1 MRKYFIF
8 ILALMLALS
17 MVVVSSYAGESP
29 FKDLDENH
37 WSYDNVVKMA
47 GEGIISG
54 YPDKTFK
61 PEATVTHAE
70 FIKMVVAATKVEV
83 PTVKDDEHWAN
94 KYYEA
99 SIENE
104 YFTEYDIHKKLLDRP
119 ITRTYMALI
128 VSSVLSDVEEYGN
141 HNAILNSIDD
151 VTYKT
156 PKEYHIV
163 RAYGMG
169 ILSGYPDK
177 TFRPDGTLTR
187 AEASTVIARLKDKIE
202 GVELPTP
209 VITPDPVIEEP
220 INNPEEEVT
229 PFIDTSHFELS
240 APEGTYMAKMVND
253 DGDITEELVALKPI
267 LIQQFPDDGEAI
279 FEAIKTFALKDKM
292 GKSTGICKQYVNGWP
307 LQIVRPLNVLFFYV
321 FPKDY
326 SDEYWETRPGEVN
339 EFFV

>member
-1 MRKYFIF
+1 M
-8 ILALMLALS
+8 
-17 MVVVSSYAGESP
+17 
-29 FKDLDENH
+29 
-37 WSYDNVVKMA
+37 
-47 GEGIISG
+47 
-54 YPDKTFK
+54 
-61 PEATVTHAE
+61 
-70 FIKMVVAATKVEV
+70 EV

-220 INNPEEEVT
+220 INNPEEESNS
-229 PFIDTSHFELS
+229 I
-240 APEGTYMAKMVND
+240 Y
-253 DGDITEELVALKPI
+253 
-267 LIQQFPDDGEAI
+267 
-279 FEAIKTFALKDKM
+279 
-292 GKSTGICKQYVNGWP
+292 
-307 LQIVRPLNVLFFYV
+307 
-321 FPKDY
+321 
-326 SDEYWETRPGEVN
+326 
-339 EFFV
+339 